1 VQEGI
6 GKSAGEWHFTLTKA
20 NPEDWEDWD
29 DWDIGFALNYKNL
42 AALDGLAQQILDL
55 RMKQSKWT
63 CRS

>member
-20 NPEDWEDWD
+20 NPEDW
-29 DWDIGFALNYKNL
+29 DIGFALNYENL